1 MSLFRS
7 RLAKVEALV
16 TAKAEDRTPEQLE
29 AAQTE
34 LGDFILVPKSDT
46 IKSAADLQNHI
57 DKLEGDA
64 REAKA
69 AAETAQKALTDLK
82 GQRVLPSQKATSDK
96 GEGGD
101 GNMDAA
107 SKELKERYA
116 QAHAKPY
123 TARVIKMMEQN

>member
-1 MSLFRS
+1 MNLFRS

-16 TAKAEDRTPEQLE
+16 STKAEDRTPEQLE

-34 LGDFILVPKSDT
+34 LGDFILVPKSDN

-57 DKLEGDA
+57 DRLEGDA

-101 GNMDAA
+101 GNMDEA
-107 SKELKERYA
+107 SKEFKNALEV
-116 QAHAKPY
+116 AHEKPY
-123 TARVIKMMEQN
+123 TARVLKMQEQN